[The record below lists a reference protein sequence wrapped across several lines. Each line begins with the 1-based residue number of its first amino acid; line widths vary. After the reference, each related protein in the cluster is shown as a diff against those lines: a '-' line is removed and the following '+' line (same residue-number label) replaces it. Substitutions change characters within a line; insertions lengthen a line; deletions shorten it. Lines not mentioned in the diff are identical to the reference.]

1 MIRSPVTVAVF
12 YLLLCLAASFAV
24 YQSALRAELEATRS
38 AAQVRLTEAASR
50 LRLQLDGFRALA
62 NFVAHEPIMAEVLR
76 NEVTEAVRDELADS
90 RLTYGAWNIDLVE
103 PGGRIIAS
111 SNATREG
118 KTVSR
123 SLVRAAMNGRLGSDF
138 AIEDGIRLTRFSR
151 GVLGKGPDVLGVA
164 VVSADMAA
172 LEFEWPVTPEPVV
185 FFDRENLSFAA
196 NRPDL
201 LGLSLD
207 NDPEESPFP
216 LSQTSTRHPI
226 HLWRLGGVQLANEE
240 VIRLQN
246 FITPLNLRGEIY
258 PSVRNARETA
268 QLRFFLAL
276 ASATALGLFG
286 AVAVQQ
292 RKRLALEA
300 RHSATLEARVEKRSN
315 ELKAAQDEL
324 VETSKLAAM
333 GRLSA
338 GISHELN
345 QPLGAILNFAEN
357 GRKLLARNRYAP
369 VDTNLSEISNQ
380 VRRITRIIGNLRA
393 FARQE
398 VAATELISFRDT
410 VEGALVLAADELK
423 VAQVT
428 TKVNLP
434 SERLEIKA
442 GQVRLEQVIL
452 NLITNAIDAM
462 DASEIKTLS
471 VQLEHVDKKAV
482 LRFQDTGTGISDPT
496 RVFEPFY
503 STKNLGASQGLGM
516 GMSLSFGIV
525 QQFGGDLRCRNLDKG
540 AEFLVELPC
549 EDLSDDQ

>member
-1 MIRSPVTVAVF
+1 
-12 YLLLCLAASFAV
+12 
-24 YQSALRAELEATRS
+24 
-38 AAQVRLTEAASR
+38 
-50 LRLQLDGFRALA
+50 
-62 NFVAHEPIMAEVLR
+62 
-76 NEVTEAVRDELADS
+76 
-90 RLTYGAWNIDLVE
+90 
-103 PGGRIIAS
+103 
-111 SNATREG
+111 
-118 KTVSR
+118 
-123 SLVRAAMNGRLGSDF
+123 
-138 AIEDGIRLTRFSR
+138 
-151 GVLGKGPDVLGVA
+151 
-164 VVSADMAA
+164 
-172 LEFEWPVTPEPVV
+172 
-185 FFDRENLSFAA
+185 
-196 NRPDL
+196 
-201 LGLSLD
+201 
-207 NDPEESPFP
+207 
-216 LSQTSTRHPI
+216 
-226 HLWRLGGVQLANEE
+226 
-240 VIRLQN
+240 
-246 FITPLNLRGEIY
+246 
-258 PSVRNARETA
+258 
-268 QLRFFLAL
+268 
-276 ASATALGLFG
+276 
-286 AVAVQQ
+286 
-292 RKRLALEA
+292 
-300 RHSATLEARVEKRSN
+300 
-315 ELKAAQDEL
+315 
-324 VETSKLAAM
+324 
-333 GRLSA
+333 
-338 GISHELN
+338 
-345 QPLGAILNFAEN
+345 
-357 GRKLLARNRYAP
+357 
-369 VDTNLSEISNQ
+369 

-410 VEGALVLAADELK
+410 VEGALVLAADKLK

>member
-1 MIRSPVTVAVF
+1 MIRSSIYVAAL
-12 YLLLCLAASFAV
+12 YLLLSLAASFAV
-24 YQSALRAELEATRS
+24 YQSALRTELGATRS

-50 LRLQLDGFRALA
+50 LRLQLDEFRALA
-62 NFVAHEPIMAEVLR
+62 NFIAHEPIMAEVLH
-76 NEVTEAVRDELADS
+76 NEVTDAVRDELADF
-90 RLTYGAWNIDLVE
+90 RLIYGAWHIDLVE

-111 SNATREG
+111 SSVAREG
-118 KTVSR
+118 RTVSR
-123 SLVRAAMNGRLGSDF
+123 SLVRAAMNGRLGSEF
-138 AIEDGIRLTRFSR
+138 AVEDGIRLTRFSR
-151 GVLGKGPDVLGVA
+151 GVLGAGSDVLGVA

-185 FFDRENLSFAA
+185 FFDQENLSFVA
-196 NRPDL
+196 NRPEL
-201 LGLSLD
+201 LGLSMGD
-207 NDPEESPFP
+207 DPEEATFP
-216 LSQTSTRHPI
+216 LTLMSTRHPI
-226 HLWRLGGVQLANEE
+226 HIWRLGSTQIANEQ
-240 VIRLQN
+240 VIRLQD

-276 ASATALGLFG
+276 ASAIALGLIG

-292 RKRLALEA
+292 RRRLALEA
-300 RHSATLEARVEKRSN
+300 RQSATLEARVEERSN

-324 VETSKLAAM
+324 VKTSQLAAM

-345 QPLGAILNFAEN
+345 QPLGAILNFSEN
-357 GRKLLARNRYAP
+357 GRKLLARKRYEP

-398 VAATELISFRDT
+398 VAATELISIREA
-410 VEGALVLAADELK
+410 VEGALVLAAEELET
-423 VAQVT
+423 AQVT
-428 TKVNLP
+428 TKVDLP
-434 SERLEIKA
+434 AERLEIKA

-462 DASEIKTLS
+462 ETSEVKTLS
-471 VQLEHVDKKAV
+471 VQLEQVGNKAV

-503 STKNLGASQGLGM
+503 TTKNLGASQGLGL

-525 QQFGGDLRCRNLDKG
+525 QQFCGDLRCRNLDQG
-540 AEFLVELPC
+540 AEFLVEFPC
-549 EDLSDDQ
+549 EELKDDQ

>member
-1 MIRSPVTVAVF
+1 
-12 YLLLCLAASFAV
+12 
-24 YQSALRAELEATRS
+24 
-38 AAQVRLTEAASR
+38 
-50 LRLQLDGFRALA
+50 
-62 NFVAHEPIMAEVLR
+62 
-76 NEVTEAVRDELADS
+76 
-90 RLTYGAWNIDLVE
+90 
-103 PGGRIIAS
+103 
-111 SNATREG
+111 
-118 KTVSR
+118 
-123 SLVRAAMNGRLGSDF
+123 
-138 AIEDGIRLTRFSR
+138 
-151 GVLGKGPDVLGVA
+151 
-164 VVSADMAA
+164 
-172 LEFEWPVTPEPVV
+172 
-185 FFDRENLSFAA
+185 
-196 NRPDL
+196 
-201 LGLSLD
+201 
-207 NDPEESPFP
+207 
-216 LSQTSTRHPI
+216 
-226 HLWRLGGVQLANEE
+226 LGGVQLPNEE

-268 QLRFFLAL
+268 QLRFFLTL
-276 ASATALGLFG
+276 ASATALGLVG

-357 GRKLLARNRYAP
+357 GRKLLARNRYGP

-398 VAATELISFRDT
+398 VAETELISFRDT
-410 VEGALVLAADELK
+410 VEGALVLAADKLK

-462 DASEIKTLS
+462 DASEIKILS